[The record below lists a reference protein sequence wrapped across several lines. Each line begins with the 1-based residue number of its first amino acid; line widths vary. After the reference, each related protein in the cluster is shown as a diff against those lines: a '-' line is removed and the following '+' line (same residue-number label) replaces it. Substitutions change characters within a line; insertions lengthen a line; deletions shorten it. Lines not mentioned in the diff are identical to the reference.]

1 MSEQS
6 PPDPDSI
13 RTRQDFARELT
24 HLRERA
30 GLSVRD
36 VVAALPR
43 QGRRHG
49 TIGDWFAGRGLPQ
62 PSSHT
67 LFEQVLRAC
76 GVTDD
81 DVSRW
86 LTALRRVRR
95 TRTSRL
101 GEEPYRGL
109 NRFDADH
116 AGWFFGRERLT
127 DQLVERVR
135 SLRQAGG
142 GILLVTGASGIGKSS
157 VLRAGLIP
165 TISATTDGDAA
176 PPETVVLT
184 PGTRP
189 LKAWQ
194 ERATGVDIGR
204 APVIV
209 VDQFEEVFA
218 PGVDATESDAF
229 VAALVTATQRRAE
242 SAATGRGAGTEQPG
256 AVVVLGLRA
265 DFYADLLRIPA
276 LAMVAQEHQL
286 TVGPMTAAELR
297 RAITEPARRAG
308 VDIEDGLVDLLLREI
323 APRSGDQSAAHDPG
337 ALPLLSH
344 ALLATW
350 ESGGG
355 RLTAERYRATG
366 GIDGAVA
373 ATADAVYSRLSPRH
387 QALTRT
393 LFLRLVHL
401 GHGTANTRRR
411 LRRAHLLQG
420 TPSGTTSE
428 DIDEVIDR
436 FVDRRL
442 LTVDDDTVEISH
454 EALLIAWPHLRGWL
468 TTDRAGLLIGQQV
481 TDAAE
486 VWITERRDP
495 ALLLRG
501 SRLVAGQQWL
511 AGHPAPPA
519 LPARF
524 LRASTR
530 HARRRLRRLYQTVA
544 ALTVL
549 TLVSTVAGVI
559 AVRRTSEAVS
569 LQHEVAHQR
578 DEARS
583 RLIAGRAE
591 QLRDKD
597 VSLSRQLALVAHRI
611 APTTEARSSLISSS
625 ATLPAIRMLT
635 GKNQT
640 MYTVAL
646 SPDGRLLAAAVD
658 TTIRLWDVVSGPRPV
673 PLGDP
678 LTGPTGPG
686 YSITFSPDGR
696 TLAVGSGD
704 HRVHRWD
711 LSDSANPVQLPPL
724 VDAGNTVYSV
734 AYRPDGRVLAAAS
747 ADGTA
752 RLYDTTDR
760 AHPTLIGA
768 GLASPSG
775 AKSLTFHPG
784 GRILAVGGV
793 DGTIRLWDV
802 ARPHLPGRLSQP
814 AGPSK
819 EVGQVAFSPDGR
831 TLAAGST
838 DFTTH
843 IWDVSHPARPVR
855 LGPALTG
862 PKSFVNAVA
871 FSPDSSLLGVGS
883 SDPAIGVQIYDLAS
897 RRITATLPHPAPV
910 TAVHFS
916 PDGRAVVTSS
926 NDGTARLWPLPGPV
940 LATPGV
946 VSATL
951 FSPDGRTLAVGSTS
965 TQLWNVEHSDRPT
978 PVGPALSN
986 PDGFSGALAFTPDNR
1001 TLAVSARSGR
1011 VQLWDVSE
1019 PTRPVRHGPTLQAH
1033 DQLVETVAI
1042 SPDGRILA
1050 TGSRDHTVR
1059 LWNITHRAAPT
1070 PLATLRGFG
1079 NYVSSVAFNHDASLL
1094 AAGSIDRSVRLW
1106 DTSRPDAPVPLGEP
1120 LTAGHYVYAV
1130 AFSPDRRI
1138 LAIGSADSSISLY
1151 DVSRPHRPVPVGAPL
1166 TGPTNYVYALAF
1178 NPEGTALAAAGTSAG
1193 TWLWD
1198 LRDRSRPSVFA
1209 VLPAPGGGTYAVAFH
1224 RNGHTLGA
1232 GGTGNTVWLWNT
1244 NPDLIPEQLCA
1255 AVGDDITPAE
1265 WATYV
1270 PGPPYEPP
1278 CPDQ

>member
-1 MSEQS
+1 MSEPS
-6 PPDPDSI
+6 PPVADQI

-36 VVAALPR
+36 VVAAIPR
-43 QGRRHG
+43 QSRRHG
-49 TIGDWFAGRGLPQ
+49 TISDWFAGRGLPQ
-62 PSSHT
+62 PSSHA
-67 LFEQVLRAC
+67 LFAQVLRAC
-76 GVTDD
+76 AATDE

-86 LTALRRVRR
+86 LAVLRRVRR
-95 TRTSRL
+95 TRTSRAS
-101 GEEPYRGL
+101 EEPYRGL
-109 NRFDADH
+109 NRFDTDH
-116 AGWFFGRERLT
+116 AGWFFGREQLT
-127 DQLVERVR
+127 ARLVERVR

-157 VLRAGLIP
+157 LLRAGLLAAIREHNNDASS
-165 TISATTDGDAA
+165 IDAT
-176 PPETVVLT
+176 VLT

-189 LKAWQ
+189 LRAWQ
-194 ERATGVDIGR
+194 ERLAGQDAAT

-218 PGVDATESDAF
+218 PEVDPTESGAF
-229 VAALVTATQRRAE
+229 VAALVTATQRLTEPPTAMAQTTVTARP
-242 SAATGRGAGTEQPG
+242 GT
-256 AVVVLGLRA
+256 VVVLGLRA
-265 DFYADLLRIPA
+265 DFYADLLRIPS
-276 LAMVAQEHQL
+276 LAVVAQEHQF
-286 TVGPMTAAELR
+286 TVGPMAAAELR
-297 RAITEPARRAG
+297 RAITEPARKAG
-308 VDIEDGLVDLLLREI
+308 VDVEDGLVDLLLKEI
-323 APRSGDQSAAHDPG
+323 APRSGDLVAAHDPG

-355 RLTAERYRATG
+355 RLTTERYRATG

-373 ATADAVYSRLSPRH
+373 ATANAVYTNLHPRH
-387 QALTRT
+387 QELTRA

-401 GHGTANTRRR
+401 GQGTANTRRR
-411 LRRAHLLQG
+411 LRRTYLLQG
-420 TPSGTTSE
+420 TPTGTTSE

-454 EALLIAWPHLRGWL
+454 EALLNAWPHLRGWL

-486 VWITERRDP
+486 VWLTESRDP

-524 LRASTR
+524 VRASTR

-549 TLVSTVAGVI
+549 TLLSTLTGMI
-559 AVRRTSEAVS
+559 AVRRTGEAVA
-569 LQHEVAHQR
+569 LQQEVAHQR

-583 RLIAGRAE
+583 RLVAARAD

-625 ATLPAIRMLT
+625 ATQPAVRMLT
-635 GKNQT
+635 GKSQT
-640 MYTVAL
+640 MYAVAF

-658 TTIRLWDVVSGPRPV
+658 TTIRLWDVASGPRPT

-686 YSITFSPDGR
+686 YSVTFSPDGH

-704 HRVHRWD
+704 HRLHRWD
-711 LSDSANPVQLPPL
+711 VTTPTSPVRLPPL
-724 VDAGNTVYSV
+724 ADAANTVYSV
-734 AYRPDGRVLAAAS
+734 AYRPDGRLLAAAS
-747 ADGTA
+747 ADGTT

-760 AHPTLIGA
+760 THSTPIGV
-768 GLASPSG
+768 GLPSPSG
-775 AKSLTFHPG
+775 AKSLTFHPSG
-784 GRILAVGGV
+784 HILAIGDI

-802 ARPHLPGRLSQP
+802 TRPQRPKRLSQP
-814 AGPSK
+814 AGPST
-819 EVGQVAFSPDGR
+819 EVGQVTFSPDGR
-831 TLAAGST
+831 TLAAGSR

-843 IWDVSHPARPVR
+843 LWNISQPARPTR
-855 LGPALTG
+855 LGPPLTG

-871 FSPDSSLLGVGS
+871 FHPDSNLLAVGS
-883 SDPAIGVQIYDLAS
+883 SDPAIGVQIHDLATQ
-897 RRITATLPHPAPV
+897 RITATLPHPAPV
-910 TAVHFS
+910 TAVQFS
-916 PDGRAVVTSS
+916 PDGSALVTSS
-926 NDGTARLWPLPGPV
+926 NDGTARLWPLPGPA

-986 PDGFSGALAFTPDNR
+986 PDGFSGALAFTPDNH
-1001 TLAVSARSGR
+1001 TLAVSARSGT

-1019 PTRPVRHGPTLQAH
+1019 STRPARHGPALQAH

-1050 TGSRDHTVR
+1050 TGSRDHTIR
-1059 LWNITHRAAPT
+1059 LWDITHPTTPT
-1070 PLATLRGFG
+1070 PLATLRGFN
-1079 NYVSSVAFNHDASLL
+1079 NYVSSVAFNHDGSLL
-1094 AAGSIDRSVRLW
+1094 AAGSIDQTVRLW

-1120 LTAGHYVYAV
+1120 LTAGHYVYTV
-1130 AFSPDRRI
+1130 AFSPDHRT

-1151 DVSRPHRPVPVGAPL
+1151 DISHPQRPAPVGAPL
-1166 TGPTNYVYALAF
+1166 TGPTNYVYTLAF
-1178 NPEGTALAAAGTSAG
+1178 NTEGTVLAAAVTNAG

-1198 LRDRSRPSVFA
+1198 LKDRNRPA
-1209 VLPAPGGGTYAVAFH
+1209 VLAMLPAPGGGVYTVSYH
-1224 RNGHTLGA
+1224 RDGHTLSG

-1244 NPDLIPEQLCA
+1244 NLNLIPEQLCA
-1255 AVGDDITPAE
+1255 TVGNAITPTE

-1270 PGPPYEPP
+1270 PGLPYQPP